1 MPLGK
6 GVRYRVKETS
16 KGPVR
21 LAFKGK
27 GKVVEAKNLKTGDTH
42 TPAEFAAE
50 RNKKKGGK
58 PMPKTKK
65 RMTPEGMHKM
75 DGHMMKDSEMKPMMG
90 KAKPKKKGKK

>member
-6 GVRYRVKETS
+6 GVRYRVKQTS

-27 GKVVEAKNLKTGDTH
+27 GKVVEAKNLRTGKRH

-50 RNKKKGGK
+50 R
-58 PMPKTKK
+58 K
-65 RMTPEGMHKM
+65 R
-75 DGHMMKDSEMKPMMG
+75 
-90 KAKPKKKGKK
+90 AKKGKK